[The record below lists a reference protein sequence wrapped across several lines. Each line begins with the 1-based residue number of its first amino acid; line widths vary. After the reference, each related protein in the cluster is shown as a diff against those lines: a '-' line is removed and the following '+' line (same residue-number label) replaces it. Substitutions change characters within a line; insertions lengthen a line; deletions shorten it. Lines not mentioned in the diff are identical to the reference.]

1 MRAVLQ
7 RVSSAGVEIDGAT
20 VGSISA
26 GLVILLAVHKLDSDR
41 DILWMAEKCAHLRIF
56 ENSGGKFDRSLLDTG
71 GEALVV
77 SQFTLYG
84 NCRRGRRPDF
94 LDAAGPDIAVPAY
107 EKFILA
113 LKEMGIR
120 VATGRFGAR
129 MSVRI
134 ENEGPV
140 TVILDSREA

>member
-7 RVSSAGVEIDGAT
+7 RVSSAAVEIDGET
-20 VGSISA
+20 VGRIGR
-26 GLVILLAVHKLDSDR
+26 GLAILLAVHREDTDR
-41 DILWMAEKCAHLRIF
+41 DILWMAEKCANLRIF

-71 GEALVV
+71 GEVLVV

-94 LDAAGPDIAVPAY
+94 LEAAGPDIAVPAY

-113 LKEMGIR
+113 LREMGIR
-120 VATGRFGAR
+120 VETGRFGAR
-129 MSVRI
+129 MSVDI

-140 TVILDSREA
+140 TLILDSREA